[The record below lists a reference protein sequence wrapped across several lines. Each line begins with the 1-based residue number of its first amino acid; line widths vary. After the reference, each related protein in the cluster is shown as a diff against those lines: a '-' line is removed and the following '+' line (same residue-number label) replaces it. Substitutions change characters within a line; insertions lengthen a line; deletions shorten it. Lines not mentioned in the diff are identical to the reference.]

1 MATMS
6 MSSLTLA
13 RPAPRLSGAVARR
26 PGPRRSAGAPMRL
39 AVRVT
44 AMGRATTRASA
55 PRAAREPT
63 PVPETASRVSAPARS
78 ARDPGSVSPA
88 ASRVAGVAAL
98 VTLLAA
104 DPALAAEFAPAA
116 WAKSAAGGVAGF
128 FSTPEAKEL
137 YMYTLKTLISWGVP
151 AVVVAA
157 AAFFVFASSRKG
169 KDAGA
174 AKARSGAGGGPFS
187 FLGGGAAAAPSPFA
201 VKRLNDKLDSYAYA
215 FEGATVSPESAE
227 RAKARRAFD
236 DKYAATLGKL
246 TAGEREAVTR
256 AAEKWAREDAA
267 LRRKMAAATRRMR
280 AQAVAKAG
288 KKGSGSDAGN
298 DADAEADAALEEA
311 FPFLDLDE
319 AEDLEERA
327 AARERA
333 GGDAGDAAGSPSGTD
348 ASSES
353 EPSGDGGFVFPGS
366 SPSAALAKLAAK
378 RADAEA
384 KYVAAVAAALP
395 AHKRGRLSKLLAD
408 PRASPGWEGDRD
420 SLALPAE
427 RMARRDRKHVF
438 VLNFFGD
445 VQASQAAGLR
455 EEVTAVLRQAKKRRG
470 DEVVLVLNT
479 GGGTVTG
486 YGLAAAQ
493 LTRLRDA
500 DIKLTVC
507 VEQVAASGGYMM
519 ACCAD
524 RLVASPFAVL
534 GSIGVISEIPNLYER
549 LKKEGIEFQTVTAG
563 KFKRTL
569 TPTKKIDPKDVEKS
583 KADIED
589 VLVLFKGFVAS
600 QRPSLDIDVVATGET
615 WFGADALKR
624 GLCDELRTTD
634 DVLLDMLS
642 AGAEIFS
649 VKYKPQRGGA
659 AALLAGGGD
668 DAGTSSAEPAY
679 SARGGWNALRSLAL
693 GVAAFAGA
701 AGAGAPGADVS
712 GLGLTGGL
720 TGGPSGGALAMDAA
734 RAAEKVMARDR
745 RYVAADDDE
754 MYF

>member
-1 MATMS
+1 MATIALS
-6 MSSLTLA
+6 FSTLA
-13 RPAPRLSGAVARR
+13 RAAPRLSGAVARR

-78 ARDPGSVSPA
+78 ARDLGSVSPA

-169 KDAGA
+169 KDAGG
-174 AKARSGAGGGPFS
+174 KARSGAGGGPFS

-256 AAEKWAREDAA
+256 AAEKWARQDAA
-267 LRRKMAAATRRMR
+267 LRREMAAATRRAR
-280 AQAVAKAG
+280 AGAVAKAG
-288 KKGSGSDAGN
+288 KKGAESAGN
-298 DADAEADAALEEA
+298 VADAEADAELEEA

-327 AARERA
+327 AERA
-333 GGDAGDAAGSPSGTD
+333 RAGDAGDAGGASGG
-348 ASSES
+348 ES
-353 EPSGDGGFVFPGS
+353 NRSGDGFVFPGS

-395 AHKRGRLSKLLAD
+395 AHKRARLSKLLSD

-420 SLALPAE
+420 ALALPAE

-445 VQASQAAGLR
+445 VQASQAASLR

-589 VLVLFKGFVAS
+589 VLVLFKSFVAS
-600 QRPSLDIDVVATGET
+600 QRPSLDIDTVATGET

>member
-1 MATMS
+1 MATMA

-55 PRAAREPT
+55 PRAAREPS
-63 PVPETASRVSAPARS
+63 PVPETASRVSASARS

-169 KDAGA
+169 KDAGGE
-174 AKARSGAGGGPFS
+174 AKRGGGPLA
-187 FLGGGAAAAPSPFA
+187 FLGGSAAAAPSPFA

-649 VKYKPQRGGA
+649 VKYKPPRGGP

-668 DAGTSSAEPAY
+668 AGMASGEPAY
-679 SARGGWNALRSLAL
+679 GARGGWNALRSLAL

-701 AGAGAPGADVS
+701 AGGGVPGADVT
-712 GLGLTGGL
+712 GLGL
-720 TGGPSGGALAMDAA
+720 TGGPSGGALAMDAV
-734 RAAEKVMARDR
+734 RAAEKVMARDG
-745 RYVAADDDE
+745 RYAAADDDE

>member
-1 MATMS
+1 MATMALSSS
-6 MSSLTLA
+6 MPLA
-13 RPAPRLSGAVARR
+13 RAAPRPSGVVARR
-26 PGPRRSAGAPMRL
+26 AAPRRSAGAPMRL

-55 PRAAREPT
+55 PRSAREPT
-63 PVPETASRVSAPARS
+63 PVPEAASRVPAAPKS
-78 ARDPGSVSPA
+78 ARAPGSVSPA

-98 VTLLAA
+98 VALLAA
-104 DPALAAEFAPAA
+104 DPAVAAEFAPAA

-128 FSTPEAKEL
+128 FSSPEAKEL

-157 AAFFVFASSRKG
+157 AVFAVVASSRKG
-169 KDAGA
+169 KDAKDANRGA
-174 AKARSGAGGGPFS
+174 GGPFS

-246 TAGEREAVTR
+246 TAAEREAVTK
-256 AAEKWAREDAA
+256 AAEKWAREDAS
-267 LRRKMAAATRRMR
+267 LRRKMAAAARRMR

-288 KKGSGSDAGN
+288 KKGGNAGG

-327 AARERA
+327 AARARA
-333 GGDAGDAAGSPSGTD
+333 GEADTLGADTSDTENPSSDSD
-348 ASSES
+348 AS
-353 EPSGDGGFVFPGS
+353 GGGFSFPGS
-366 SPSAALAKLAAK
+366 SPSSALAKLAAK

-395 AHKRGRLSKLLAD
+395 AHKRGRLSKLLSD
-408 PRASPGWEGDRD
+408 PRVSPGWEGNRD

-427 RMARRDRKHVF
+427 RMARRDKKHVF

-455 EEVTAVLRQAKKRRG
+455 EEVTAVLRQAKTKRG

-500 DIKLTVC
+500 GIKLTVC

-589 VLVLFKGFVAS
+589 VLVLFKTFVAS
-600 QRPSLDIDVVATGET
+600 QRPGLDIDAVATGET

-634 DVLLDMLS
+634 DVLLDMLKE
-642 AGAEIFS
+642 GAEIFS
-649 VKYKPQRGGA
+649 VKYKPQRGGP
-659 AALLAGGGD
+659 AALLAGGGE
-668 DAGTSSAEPAY
+668 DAGAFESVNA
-679 SARGGWNALRSLAL
+679 ARGGGWNAIRALAL

-701 AGAGAPGADVS
+701 AGGGAAGGADVA

-720 TGGPSGGALAMDAA
+720 GAGPSGGALAMDAA
-734 RAAEKVMARDR
+734 RAAEKVMARDG
-745 RYVAADDDE
+745 RYAAVDDDE

>member
-1 MATMS
+1 
-6 MSSLTLA
+6 
-13 RPAPRLSGAVARR
+13 
-26 PGPRRSAGAPMRL
+26 MRL

-55 PRAAREPT
+55 PRSAREPT
-63 PVPETASRVSAPARS
+63 PVPEAASRVPAAPKS
-78 ARDPGSVSPA
+78 ARAPGSVSPA

-98 VTLLAA
+98 VAMLAA
-104 DPALAAEFAPAA
+104 DPAVAAEFAPAA

-128 FSTPEAKEL
+128 FSSPEAKEL

-157 AAFFVFASSRKG
+157 AVFAVVASSRKG
-169 KDAGA
+169 KDA
-174 AKARSGAGGGPFS
+174 KAPSGAGSPFS

-246 TAGEREAVTR
+246 TAAEREAVTK
-256 AAEKWAREDAA
+256 AAEKWAREDAS
-267 LRRKMAAATRRMR
+267 LRRKMAAAARRMR

-288 KKGSGSDAGN
+288 KKGGNAGG
-298 DADAEADAALEEA
+298 DADAEEDAALEEA

-327 AARERA
+327 AARARA
-333 GGDAGDAAGSPSGTD
+333 GEADAAASSKSDTDESSDSD
-348 ASSES
+348 AS
-353 EPSGDGGFVFPGS
+353 GGGFSFPGS
-366 SPSAALAKLAAK
+366 SPSSALAKLAAK

-395 AHKRGRLSKLLAD
+395 AHKRGRLSKLLSD
-408 PRASPGWEGDRD
+408 PRVSPGWEGNRD

-455 EEVTAVLRQAKKRRG
+455 EEVTAVLRQAKTRRG

-500 DIKLTVC
+500 GIKLTVC

-589 VLVLFKGFVAS
+589 VLVLFKSFVAS
-600 QRPSLDIDVVATGET
+600 QRPGLDIDAVATGET

-634 DVLLDMLS
+634 DVLLDMLKE
-642 AGAEIFS
+642 GAEIFS
-649 VKYKPQRGGA
+649 VKYKPQRGGP
-659 AALLAGGGD
+659 AALLAGGGE
-668 DAGTSSAEPAY
+668 DAGAFETVNA
-679 SARGGWNALRSLAL
+679 ARGGGWNALRALAL

-701 AGAGAPGADVS
+701 AGGGAAGADVA

-720 TGGPSGGALAMDAA
+720 GAGPSGGALAMDAA
-734 RAAEKVMARDR
+734 RAAEKVMARDG
-745 RYVAADDDE
+745 RYAAVDDDE